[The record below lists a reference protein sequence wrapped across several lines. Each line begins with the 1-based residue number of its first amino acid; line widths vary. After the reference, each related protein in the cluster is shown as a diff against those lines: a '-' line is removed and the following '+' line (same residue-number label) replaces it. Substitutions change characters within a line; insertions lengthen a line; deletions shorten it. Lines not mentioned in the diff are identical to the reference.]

1 MLALFEFYYPTQP
14 GNLTERE
21 NLRHVHFVF
30 SLRIFVSAFSAR
42 TFFRFFC
49 YYLPARLFRNFTFNW
64 QKKVKERSRK
74 RSDKIQLGKGV
85 TALAQLS
92 VLCTLI
98 EHALQTNDSARYIW
112 ILIQKKYWDNIRA
125 RGLIPYCQYLST
137 LKYSQA
143 FVDYFQ
149 RFPRSLKAELLVCIL
164 FKLHYVHTQK
174 KRAKLPC
181 MKNYVHFDFMF
192 FPHEFLLNRATLTY
206 LNLVLKL
213 HQLMQ
218 SSLRSPWKV
227 NDGRKRSRRRQ
238 CHCFWNPKIRGKT
251 NKKFCKVF
259 KLTN

>member
-1 MLALFEFYYPTQP
+1 MSYWFVTDCKLEEQLRTVVNIYHKTSSLPTFLSDSQSTSDAK
-14 GNLTERE
+14 GNDFCLVVVIF
-21 NLRHVHFVF
+21 NSQKSVNISYLLCYV
-30 SLRIFVSAFSAR
+30 SIFVYFEIFTS
-42 TFFRFFC
+42 FC
-49 YYLPARLFRNFTFNW
+49 RLFSEISSVFKSWITRAYL
-64 QKKVKERSRK
+64 
-74 RSDKIQLGKGV
+74 IQ
-85 TALAQLS
+85 TALCA
-92 VLCTLI
+92 
-98 EHALQTNDSARYIW
+98 H
-112 ILIQKKYWDNIRA
+112 K
-125 RGLIPYCQYLST
+125 
-137 LKYSQA
+137 
-143 FVDYFQ
+143 
-149 RFPRSLKAELLVCIL
+149 
-164 FKLHYVHTQK
+164 K

-251 NKKFCKVF
+251 SKKFCKVF

>member
-1 MLALFEFYYPTQP
+1 MTARVISEFYYK
-14 GNLTERE
+14 N
-21 NLRHVHFVF
+21 
-30 SLRIFVSAFSAR
+30 
-42 TFFRFFC
+42 
-49 YYLPARLFRNFTFNW
+49 
-64 QKKVKERSRK
+64 
-74 RSDKIQLGKGV
+74 
-85 TALAQLS
+85 
-92 VLCTLI
+92 
-98 EHALQTNDSARYIW
+98 
-112 ILIQKKYWDNIRA
+112 KYWDNIRA
-125 RGLIPYCQYLST
+125 RGLIPYCQYLSI

-149 RFPRSLKAELLVCIL
+149 RFPRSLKAELPVCIL
-164 FKLHYVHTQK
+164 FKLHYVHKKKKKK

-227 NDGRKRSRRRQ
+227 NDGRKGSWRRQ